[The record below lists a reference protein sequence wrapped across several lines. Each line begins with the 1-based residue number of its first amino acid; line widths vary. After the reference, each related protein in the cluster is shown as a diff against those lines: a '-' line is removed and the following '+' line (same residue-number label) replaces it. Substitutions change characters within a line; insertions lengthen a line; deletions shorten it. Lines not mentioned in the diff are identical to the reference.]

1 MNVGVL
7 WFIWKD
13 KNTDWSKQTI
23 CVTKSQLV
31 YPGIEFVSIISPRYV
46 FWPNYEGPNTLI
58 LQLY

>member
-1 MNVGVL
+1 MNEGLL

-23 CVTKSQLV
+23 YVTKSQLV
-31 YPGIEFVSIISPRYV
+31 YPGIEFVSIIFPRYV

-58 LQLY
+58 IQLH